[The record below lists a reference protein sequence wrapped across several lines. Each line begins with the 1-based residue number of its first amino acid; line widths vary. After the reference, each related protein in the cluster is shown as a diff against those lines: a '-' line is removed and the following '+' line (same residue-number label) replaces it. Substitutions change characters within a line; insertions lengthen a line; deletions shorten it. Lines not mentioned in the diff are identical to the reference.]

1 MSRVLGEGAK
11 PSGFNGDGPTEATF
25 FKHQRAYEAIES
37 DKASLRGKVKKAK
50 KAAADDGVDWDD
62 LKDLSG
68 LRGSGAAE
76 AEAARLQRMA
86 RYLGYMKNPLAA
98 VLATMSEFKTDET
111 SLTEEEREKKWRDHG
126 YVGSRE
132 GKGLDQVLEG
142 HDPNGDTGRWIRS
155 GWEAGQKENAAPI
168 KEPAKA
174 KGKEKPDTV
183 KADDKPKPQPEP
195 EVAAANKKAGDRLRE
210 GVRLALT
217 RAHFDV
223 RNQAYRDEVGRLLAE
238 AEQGGYRPANPRATI
253 AIIEDEPELRTLL
266 RGGLEGAAAAA
277 VVVPRPSPPTPSF
290 VRARLTEAV
299 GEEIAAKI
307 DPVVVRST
315 EDLEWLVAV
324 LKEPTLY
331 RAEMERFARFLRF
344 VLPKNLELESNP

>member
-195 EVAAANKKAGDRLRE
+195 EVAAANKKAASKAKPGVVYYHNVEAKKVLELDQHAVFPE
-210 GVRLALT
+210 GYVPIT
-217 RAHFDV
+217 RPEF
-223 RNQAYRDEVGRLLAE
+223 EKLKAE
-238 AEQGGYRPANPRATI
+238 Y
-253 AIIEDEPELRTLL
+253 
-266 RGGLEGAAAAA
+266 AAAENAA
-277 VVVPRPSPPTPSF
+277 WEDSRPPAGDGDGFEDGDNPPDPSK
-290 VRARLTEAV
+290 L
-299 GEEIAAKI
+299 
-307 DPVVVRST
+307 
-315 EDLEWLVAV
+315 
-324 LKEPTLY
+324 
-331 RAEMERFARFLRF
+331 
-344 VLPKNLELESNP
+344 N